1 MEETVDSTRQWC
13 FGCGEKNPEG
23 LQIAFRLDGRRAVG
37 EFMPR
42 RLHQGFPGVAHGGVA
57 AAVLDEAMGWAM
69 YATGTWALTAKIE
82 VRYRGPLR
90 PGELVVVTG
99 EVTSS
104 RGRWLEAKGDIR
116 TTEGELLAE
125 AKGLFVE
132 VPREQIGKLET
143 FYLDADRGRQAD
155 A

>member
-1 MEETVDSTRQWC
+1 MLRLWGEEPGGLADSISPGRAA
-13 FGCGEKNPEG
+13 G
-23 LQIAFRLDGRRAVG
+23 GRRVHAAPVA
-37 EFMPR
+37 
-42 RLHQGFPGVAHGGVA
+42 PGLSRSGARGVA

-69 YATGTWALTAKIE
+69 YATGTWALTAKME
-82 VRYRGPLR
+82 VKYRGPLR
-90 PGELVVVTG
+90 PGKPVVVTG

-104 RGRWLEAKGDIR
+104 RGRWLEAKGEIR

-132 VPREQIGKLET
+132 CPREQMGELEA
-143 FYLDADRGRQAD
+143 FYLDADRGRQAG